1 MQVLEEEQG
10 ITLIT
15 RGLEGVPQEGLSLPV
30 LLLSQLGVGRSDYVH
45 AQIHA
50 GGGFRPKLL
59 ARYTQKIGKHR
70 LLTVRECCIIFSTR
84 SVACHIPINTFRT
97 FSASDLIF
105 WQAIQALEK
114 LWRESLG

>member
-10 ITLIT
+10 IMLIT

-59 ARYTQKIGKHR
+59 ARYMQVTKRGGSCQLQ
-70 LLTVRECCIIFSTR
+70 LLMS
-84 SVACHIPINTFRT
+84 
-97 FSASDLIF
+97 
-105 WQAIQALEK
+105 
-114 LWRESLG
+114 